1 LPGFVN
7 VDIAA
12 RADLTLEIGREPQ
25 LSYDDSIDL
34 VFSYHE

>member
-12 RADLTLEIGREPQ
+12 GADLRVEIGRE
-25 LSYDDSIDL
+25 SVACCDDSIDL
-34 VFSYHE
+34 VLSYHE